1 MPQVTNLLKASTS
14 SQQLSKLN
22 QATPRAWSPL
32 PSAATAPFPAPD
44 NSLSKGKAR
53 LQSPLPRALAA
64 EEQKLRQ
71 GEDV

>member
-1 MPQVTNLLKASTS
+1 MPQVTNLKASTS

-32 PSAATAPFPAPD
+32 TSAATAPFPARD
-44 NSLSKGKAR
+44 SLSKGKAR
-53 LQSPLPRALAA
+53 LQSPLPRAQAA
-64 EEQKLRQ
+64 EEKKLRQ

>member
-32 PSAATAPFPAPD
+32 PSVATAPFPAPD
-44 NSLSKGKAR
+44 SLSKGKAR
-53 LQSPLPRALAA
+53 LQLPLPRALAA